1 MPLSIHAAARYSGNN
16 TSTIL
21 RAIISGRLAA
31 ARQPDG
37 TYQVAEEE
45 IDRAFPVEGRYRLQ
59 AFGPIFPPLDP
70 SAPGSLAAIME
81 AELAGLVEIL
91 HRADAAF
98 ARAFLGERA

>member
-1 MPLSIHAAARYSGNN
+1 MPLSVHAAARYSGNN

-21 RAIISGRLAA
+21 RAIIAGRLAA
-31 ARQPDG
+31 ARQSDG
-37 TYQVAEEE
+37 TYQIAEADL
-45 IDRAFPVEGRYRLQ
+45 DRAFPAEGRYRLQ
-59 AFGPIFPPLDP
+59 SFGPIFPPTDP

>member
-21 RAIISGRLAA
+21 RAIISGRLVA

-37 TYQVAEEE
+37 TYQIAEEDL
-45 IDRAFPVEGRYRLQ
+45 DRSFPADGRYRLQ
-59 AFGPIFPPLDP
+59 AFGPVFPPSDP

>member
-1 MPLSIHAAARYSGNN
+1 MPLSVHAAARASGNS

-37 TYQVAEEE
+37 TYQIAEEDL
-45 IDRAFPVEGRYRLQ
+45 DRAFPIESRHRLD
-59 AFGPIFPPLDP
+59 AFGPVFAPPDP

-81 AELAGLVEIL
+81 AELAGLIEIL

-98 ARAFLGERA
+98 ARSFLGERA